1 MSNVDNIDIENNII
15 ERKITFDNMELD
27 ENLLRGIYSYG
38 FEKPS
43 VIQQKAII
51 PLIKKKDVIA
61 QAQSGTGKTG
71 AFCIGCLERIDI
83 DNKNVQIIIL
93 SPTKELARQ
102 TYNVFNLLGEYLK
115 IESILMVGGINI
127 EESKNILKKGVH
139 AIIGTPGRILHMLK
153 DKYFNTNNMK
163 LLIID
168 EADELLSSG
177 FEEQIKNIINKFE
190 KKIQIGLFSA
200 TLTEECLE
208 LTKYFMENPINIFV
222 KTDQLTLEGIKQY
235 YINVEKESW
244 KLDVLCDLYE
254 TITVSQTVIFCSS
267 KKKVIWLQ
275 KELENREFTTSI
287 IHGDMLNNERVNVM
301 NEFRSGSS
309 RILIST
315 DLLAR
320 GIDVQQVSLVI
331 NYDMPIGVEGRDNYI
346 HRIGRSG
353 RFGRKGIA
361 INFIKYEDVN
371 MLREIEKFYS
381 TQIEE
386 MPENINEFL

>member
-1 MSNVDNIDIENNII
+1 MSNSNNIT
-15 ERKITFDNMELD
+15 EEKITFDNMELK
-27 ENLLRGIYSYG
+27 ENLLRGIYGYG
-38 FEKPS
+38 FESPS
-43 VIQQKAII
+43 IIQQKAIV
-51 PLIKKKDVIA
+51 PLIKERDVIA

-83 DNKNVQIIIL
+83 NIKKVQIIIL

-102 TYNVFNLLGEYLK
+102 TYNVFNSLGEFLK

-127 EESKNILKKGVH
+127 EESKKKLRTGVQ

-153 DKYFNTNNMK
+153 DRYFNTNNIK
-163 LLIID
+163 LLVID
-168 EADELLSSG
+168 EADELLSIG
-177 FEEQIKNIINKFE
+177 FEEQIKNIIDKFE

-208 LTKYFMENPINIFV
+208 LTKFFMKNPINIFV
-222 KTDQLTLEGIKQY
+222 KKDQLTLEGINQY
-235 YINVEKESW
+235 YINVEKEEW

-254 TITVSQTVIFCSS
+254 TITISQTVIFCSS
-267 KKKVIWLQ
+267 KRKVIWLQ
-275 KELENREFTTSI
+275 KELEDREFTTST
-287 IHGDMLNNERVNVM
+287 IHGDMLNNERIKVM

-331 NYDMPIGVEGRDNYI
+331 NYDMPIGIEGRDNYI

-353 RFGRKGIA
+353 RFGRKGVA
-361 INFIKYEDVN
+361 INFIKYDDVN
-371 MLREIEKFYS
+371 MLREIEQFYS

-386 MPENINEFL
+386 MPENINNFL